1 MLYGRK
7 SGNKNLVISN
17 FDEIEFSMSINS
29 AEKTAFHCV
38 FEINIRLLVS
48 YNFFSS
54 DGTVE
59 NWDVRLQKDRNSAKT
74 ENSLRTRH
82 ELTK

>member
-1 MLYGRK
+1 METILGLKGKALSCKRWECYCCMLYGRK

-59 NWDVRLQKDRNSAKT
+59 N
-74 ENSLRTRH
+74 
-82 ELTK
+82 